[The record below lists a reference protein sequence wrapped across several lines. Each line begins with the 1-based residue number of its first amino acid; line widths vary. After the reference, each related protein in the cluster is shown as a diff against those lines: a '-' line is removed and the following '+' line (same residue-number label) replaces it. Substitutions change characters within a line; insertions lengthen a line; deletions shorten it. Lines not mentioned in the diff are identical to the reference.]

1 MNKLG
6 SARLLALRMHV
17 ARYIVRAG
25 ATQRSVI
32 AFLDEP
38 TLARRGALMME
49 LLEAGGALNP
59 DVLPLPTSTAG
70 ALPLAD
76 VHLFGDSG
84 RTVEEVAAALRA
96 RARNPSGPHVWAIN
110 ADVLLAEPGPG
121 IVDSVE
127 AILRI
132 VMPEALGANGT
143 PPPAEIAVRVVCA

>member
-1 MNKLG
+1 LDKLG
-6 SARLLALRMHV
+6 AARLLALRMHV

-25 ATQRSVI
+25 ATQRSAI

-38 TLARRGALMME
+38 TLARRGALMKE

-84 RTVEEVAAALRA
+84 RTVEEVAASLRA
-96 RARNPSGPHVWAIN
+96 GESGASGPQVWAIN
-110 ADVLLAEPGPG
+110 AGVLLAEPGPG

-143 PPPAEIAVRVVCA
+143 PPPAAAAIRVA

>member
-1 MNKLG
+1 LEKLG
-6 SARLLALRMHV
+6 AARLLALRMHV

-25 ATQRSVI
+25 ATHRSVI

-38 TLARRGALMME
+38 TLARRGALMKE

-59 DVLPLPTSTAG
+59 DVLPLPTST

-96 RARNPSGPHVWAIN
+96 RTRNASGPQVWAIN
-110 ADVLLAEPGPG
+110 AGVLLAEPGPG

-143 PPPAEIAVRVVCA
+143 PPPAEIAVRVV

>member
-1 MNKLG
+1 LDKLG
-6 SARLLALRMHV
+6 AARLLALRMHV

-25 ATQRSVI
+25 ATQRRAI

-38 TLARRGALMME
+38 TLARRGALLKE

-59 DVLPLPTSTAG
+59 DVLPLPTSTTAP
-70 ALPLAD
+70 LPAAD
-76 VHLFGDSG
+76 VLLFGDTG
-84 RTVEEVAAALRA
+84 RTLEELAAALRNTPSSA
-96 RARNPSGPHVWAIN
+96 SGPQVWVIN
-110 ADVLLAEPGPG
+110 AGVLLAEPGPG

-143 PPPAEIAVRVVCA
+143 PPPQAVALRVA